1 MKLGVWMSQSVW
13 RHKAEAAHGV
23 QAWNLPELPD
33 LVAPA
38 AEGSRLYVATAGY
51 WRGYFPLQSFSWN
64 PADAACPFTLLFNPR
79 RWTSIPPA
87 PAPPRDHR
95 RGYTLDVPSNDPII
109 PVGERNKS
117 CFSGKGNEKKKR
129 ENKRD

>member
-33 LVAPA
+33 LAAPT

-79 RWTSIPPA
+79 RWTPIQPV
-87 PAPPRDHR
+87 PAPPKDCR
-95 RGYTLDVPSNDPII
+95 RGYTLDVPAMTRSSQSGNETN
-109 PVGERNKS
+109 PVI
-117 CFSGKGNEKKKR
+117 SGKGNDKKETR
-129 ENKRD
+129 E

>member
-64 PADAACPFTLLFNPR
+64 PADAACPFTLLFNPQGLGGF
-79 RWTSIPPA
+79 PNA
-87 PAPPRDHR
+87 A
-95 RGYTLDVPSNDPII
+95 
-109 PVGERNKS
+109 EK
-117 CFSGKGNEKKKR
+117 CFSVMTERHRLLAPNRTELKCT
-129 ENKRD
+129 DLHLD